1 MKLFRWLFMVKEI
14 KSKSGELHF
23 RRYRIFWTP
32 WFALYIHRIYKADE
46 DEHMHSH
53 PWQFFISYVL
63 SGGYVENTNL
73 IGKEYLVKTAGSIG
87 GRWWH
92 EYHRLPYIIEP
103 TTTCVFVVGNEP
115 WGYHVDSVNA
125 GYQHID
131 HVLYRRLK
139 HAGLLATYEHGF
151 DYEPMLKE
159 IEANVKDV

>member
-1 MKLFRWLFMVKEI
+1 MKKLFRKLFMVKEI

-53 PWQFFISYVL
+53 PWTFFMSYVL
-63 SGGYVENTNL
+63 SGGYVEATNL

-103 TTTCVFVVGNEP
+103 TTTLVMTFGNEK
-115 WGYHVDSVNA
+115 WGYQVN
-125 GYQHID
+125 GQHCD
-131 HVLYRRLK
+131 HALYRKLK
-139 HAGLLATYEHGF
+139 HAGLLADFSPHT
-151 DYEPMLKE
+151 DYSNILF
-159 IEANVKDV
+159 